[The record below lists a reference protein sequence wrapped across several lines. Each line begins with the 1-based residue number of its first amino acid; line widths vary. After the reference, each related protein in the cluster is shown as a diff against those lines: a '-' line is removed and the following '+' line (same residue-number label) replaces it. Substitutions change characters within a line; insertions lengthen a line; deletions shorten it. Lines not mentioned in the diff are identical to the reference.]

1 MLRNVLM
8 LLVAAAVLHVEA
20 FAGSGSSTGYLV
32 VRNRATSAIAVVVDP
47 PESWARFSNPVTDAQ
62 LAQVAKRATVIP
74 AAPGFTAFKLKAGN
88 HSVLAANLTSK
99 RWVLLP
105 AVIAKNNLTY
115 LVVDPP
121 GAPVPTAVTAP

>member
-32 VRNRATSAIAVVVDP
+32 VRNRATSAIAVVIDP
-47 PESWARFSNPVTDAQ
+47 PHSWSHFSNPPTAKQ
-62 LAQVAKRATVIP
+62 QAEVAKRATVIP
-74 AAPGFTAFKLKAGN
+74 RAPGFNAFKLKAGDHN
-88 HSVLAANLTSK
+88 VLVVNLTSK
-99 RWVLLP
+99 RWLLLP

-121 GAPVPTAVTAP
+121 GVPVPTAVTAP